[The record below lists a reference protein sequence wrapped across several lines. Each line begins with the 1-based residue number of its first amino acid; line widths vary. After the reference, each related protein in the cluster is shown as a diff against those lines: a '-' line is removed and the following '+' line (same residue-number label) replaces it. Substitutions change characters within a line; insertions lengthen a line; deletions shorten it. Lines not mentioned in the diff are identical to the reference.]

1 MSSCSSP
8 PTAAA
13 AATAAMVTAALRAC
27 DWFLDHLSPASSPL
41 YLVLLAALLVSVMH
55 VPLVDAVW

>member
-1 MSSCSSP
+1 
-8 PTAAA
+8 
-13 AATAAMVTAALRAC
+13 MVTAALRAC
-27 DWFLDHLSPASSPL
+27 DWFLDHLNPASSPL